1 MRRLSIGAAGVV
13 LLAAIAPAGA
23 QTVSGVDW
31 SAAQSV
37 NVLLIDDRFMP
48 DHLVFRH
55 AVPYRLHL
63 ENHGKELH
71 EFTAPTFLAA
81 SVVRNPG
88 LLANGGREVVV
99 QPGTAVDVELMPL
112 RPGSYELICADH
124 DWAGMMGE
132 ILVE

>member
-1 MRRLSIGAAGVV
+1 MRHLSIGMTGVV
-13 LLAAIAPAGA
+13 LLAAVAAADA
-23 QTVSGVDW
+23 QSVSGVDW
-31 SAAQSV
+31 SVAQSV
-37 NVLLIDDRFMP
+37 NVLLIDDKFVP

-55 AVPYRLHL
+55 AMPYRLHL

-71 EFTAPTFLAA
+71 EFTAPVFLAA

-88 LLANGGREVVV
+88 LLANGGREIVV

-124 DWAGMMGE
+124 DWAGMMGD
-132 ILVE
+132 IAVE